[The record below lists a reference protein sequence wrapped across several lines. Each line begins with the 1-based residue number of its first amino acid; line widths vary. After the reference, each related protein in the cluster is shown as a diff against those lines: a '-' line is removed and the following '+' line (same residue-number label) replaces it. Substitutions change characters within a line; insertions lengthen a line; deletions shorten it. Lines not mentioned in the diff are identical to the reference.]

1 MANSYHPENHAAID
15 AAIKEKAANIYSD
28 FNSSPIDVLVQHGDA
43 PVVVRGEPTVIAGT
57 RKSFKSHLVA
67 HLIGAALGGDP
78 NRCLGFHSPQSSL
91 RVLSVDTEQ
100 GANIH
105 KQMLR
110 LARRCAGLD
119 DCKVDNAVL
128 GYNGKKDDPQVLRG
142 VIDELV
148 RTHRPDIVVIDGV
161 ADLVPEI
168 NSYEESAKVVGWL
181 LALAEEYNCA
191 IIAVIH
197 YNPSPS
203 TNKDY
208 NKERGH
214 LGTILGNKTY
224 GYIGLNRKPGK
235 PYVTVSSAGRSRGK
249 DFQDFQVMWD
259 DKADTIKVA
268 NSHAKNTKKDEAKQD
283 NSDTIREIMI
293 SHPDGLRRSD
303 IMRAVLDRKGLKT
316 KNKTQAD
323 RIINDAIAQG
333 VIRKQSDD
341 RFAPYILAVEPVD
354 SAGADQTITAP
365 EEGVEKSTYMGPTP
379 AEAAKVKKRPT
390 NIRTTKKEHSTYEEP
405 TLF

>member
-1 MANSYHPENHAAID
+1 MANSYHPENHAAIE
-15 AAIKEKAANIYSD
+15 AVIKEKAAKIYSD
-28 FNSSPIDVLVQHGDA
+28 LHSSPIDILIQRSDA
-43 PVVVRGEPTVIAGT
+43 PVVARGELAVIAGS
-57 RKSFKSHLVA
+57 RKSYKSHLVA

-78 NRCLGFHSPQSSL
+78 NRCLGFHSPKGSL

-100 GANIH
+100 GESLH
-105 KQMLR
+105 KSMLR
-110 LARRCAGLD
+110 LSRRCAGLGEYQAD
-119 DCKVDNAVL
+119 ESLV
-128 GYNGKKDDPQVLRG
+128 GYDGKKDDPQVLRG

-181 LALAEEYNCA
+181 LALAEEYKCA

-214 LGTILGNKTY
+214 LGTILGNKTF
-224 GYIGLNRKPGK
+224 GYIGMTRKPGN

-249 DFQDFQVMWD
+249 DFQNFIVGWD
-259 DKADTIKVA
+259 DA
-268 NSHAKNTKKDEAKQD
+268 
-283 NSDTIREIMI
+283 SDTIHVVNSPVWSPRKTREQKYGSNII
-293 SHPDGLRRSD
+293 FEILTSHPDGLRYKD
-303 IMRAVLDRKGLKT
+303 IQRAVLERKGLT
-316 KNKTQAD
+316 MKNKTQAD
-323 RIINDAIAQG
+323 RVINEAIAQG
-333 VIRKQSDD
+333 LIRKQSND
-341 RFAPYILAVEPVD
+341 RFAPYLLTVPQVP
-354 SAGADQTITAP
+354 SAGTDKMVADSVEFA
-365 EEGVEKSTYMGPTP
+365 EKSTYTP
-379 AEAAKVKKRPT
+379 PIPADVASAKKRPT
-390 NIRTTKKEHSTYEEP
+390 NNITTKNNHDRYEEP